1 MNNRKLFESG
11 LQRTM
16 ENIAEESRD
25 NTTKML
31 AGLHKSV
38 VLKPNREAYYQELAE
53 GKVHKENVKK
63 AVD

>member
-1 MNNRKLFESG
+1 M
-11 LQRTM
+11 QRTM